1 MSTRLLLPE
10 FTPAT
15 ASSPSRDWLQ
25 AIRMPTN
32 FRIGNST
39 VRCQTNF
46 TLVIMILGIFTL
58 LLFYTMLPK
67 GVSLFDDHTHYLS
80 LLSEPSDYNS
90 TYPLTQPV
98 ISGRKTKYRIAVVA
112 DMDKASKLVENTWVS
127 KFKTGWLIMDRR
139 SQIFEVE
146 WDKQE
151 TILKGSL
158 AQSGRGMELSEL
170 VVFDGKLLSFDDR
183 TGVVY
188 QIEGEKVLPWVF
200 LNDGDGHATK
210 GFKSEW
216 ATVKDGLL
224 YVGGLG
230 KEWTNSKGA
239 VLSFDPQ
246 WIKVVTPGGRVV
258 HRDWR
263 DNYLKLCS
271 AANIE
276 PPGYMIHEAV
286 NWSPV
291 HQQWFFLPRRA
302 SHESYD
308 DAKDERRGTNI
319 LLRASQDFKQISL
332 QNVGPKLE
340 SHGFSSF
347 KFVPDTRDAVA
358 VAIKSEEVDGQAAS
372 YITVFNVADGRI
384 LFPESKIGNVKYEGI
399 EFI

>member
-1 MSTRLLLPE
+1 MS
-10 FTPAT
+10 
-15 ASSPSRDWLQ
+15 
-25 AIRMPTN
+25 
-32 FRIGNST
+32 
-39 VRCQTNF
+39 
-46 TLVIMILGIFTL
+46 
-58 LLFYTMLPK
+58 
-67 GVSLFDDHTHYLS
+67 H
-80 LLSEPSDYNS
+80 
-90 TYPLTQPV
+90 
-98 ISGRKTKYRIAVVA
+98 AVQ
-112 DMDKASKLVENTWVS
+112 
-127 KFKTGWLIMDRR
+127 R
-139 SQIFEVE
+139 EVE
-146 WDKQE
+146 DLIV
-151 TILKGSL
+151 TIDSCHVLSRFQGSL
-158 AQSGRGMELSEL
+158 AQGGRGMELSEL

-188 QIEGEKVLPWVF
+188 QIEGDKVSSPGRPHMYMAQYWRRRSQTGIHLHYILDCLTSDPFKVLPWVL

-230 KEWTNSKGA
+230 ERHLPHSLALQKSRISTTPRSSLTSISGKEWTNSKGA

-246 WIKVVTPGGRVV
+246 WIKVITPGGRVV

-302 SHESYD
+302 SHEAYD
-308 DAKDERRGTNI
+308 DAKDEHRGTNI
-319 LLRASQDFKQISL
+319 LLRSSQDFKKISL
-332 QNVGPKLE
+332 QNVGPKIE

-347 KFVPDTRDAVA
+347 KFIPGDPSRPHNP
-358 VAIKSEEVDGQAAS
+358 
-372 YITVFNVADGRI
+372 FC
-384 LFPESKIGNVKYEGI
+384 
-399 EFI
+399 